1 MRPLLITLLT
11 LCLLGASTGSI
22 VAQSAASSPEP
33 IGQLVEVPETGFA
46 ITLPMDWD
54 VWTSA
59 EDPELGFI
67 VLSGPERFGPDV
79 GMEPVMAAEPQGQAP
94 GSGLPDACTLT
105 LYRPIMLTP
114 DAFLGELLGKADHI
128 TVESLR
134 EDLSRALD
142 RSWSSDQRQHAFYAV
157 GGEEAVAVLWC
168 WAVEPPDDYWLSIAE
183 SFEFLPA
190 EE

>member
-33 IGQLVEVPETGFA
+33 VGQLVEAPETGFA
-46 ITLPMDWD
+46 IVLPIDWA
-54 VWTSA
+54 VRTSA

-67 VLSGPERFGPDV
+67 VITGPERFGPDV
-79 GMEPVMAAEPQGQAP
+79 RMEPVMAAEPQGQAP
-94 GSGLPDACTLT
+94 GSGFPDACTLT

-114 DAFLGELLGKADHI
+114 DEFLGELFGKADDI

-134 EDLSRALD
+134 DDLSRALH
-142 RSWSSDQRQHAFYAV
+142 RPWSSVQRQHAFYAI
-157 GGEEAVAVLWC
+157 GGEAAVAILWC
-168 WAVEPPDDYWLSIAE
+168 WAVEPPEDYWLSIAE
-183 SFEFLPA
+183 SFEFLPV